1 MDENL
6 KNKIGN
12 NNPFKTPENYFDYLP
27 EKISEK
33 IAAKN
38 SAKSKPLFGIKTG
51 LVGLS
56 SLALILFAIYQFSIP
71 EKQQQAEIKTE
82 FTVTKSDSVIE
93 KNDSAVLVESPKN
106 KKVEVKEVVEPE
118 KNLDENITDDDIIE
132 FLMEEDFEIDLL

>member
-38 SAKSKPLFGIKTG
+38 SSKSKPLFWIKTG
-51 LVGLS
+51 LAGLS
-56 SLALILFAIYQFSIP
+56 SLALILLAIYQFSIP

-82 FTVTKSDSVIE
+82 ITSIKSDSVKKE
-93 KNDSAVLVESPKN
+93 NDSAVLVESPKN
-106 KKVEVKEVVEPE
+106 KKVEAKEIIEPE
-118 KNLDENITDDDIIE
+118 KNLDENITDEDIIE